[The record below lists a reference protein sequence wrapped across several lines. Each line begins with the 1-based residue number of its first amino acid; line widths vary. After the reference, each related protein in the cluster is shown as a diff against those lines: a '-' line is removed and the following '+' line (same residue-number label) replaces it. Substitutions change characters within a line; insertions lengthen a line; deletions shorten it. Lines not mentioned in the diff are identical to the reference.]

1 MGQQKKNLKFNGAAI
16 TFIELKEE
24 PDKSVIKNLINMKDE
39 DIADKVES
47 SEKTV
52 DDKKSKK
59 RRARILSSYD
69 EENDT
74 LLKKEHA
81 VSPSDL
87 LI

>member
-1 MGQQKKNLKFNGAAI
+1 MD
-16 TFIELKEE
+16 
-24 PDKSVIKNLINMKDE
+24 PDKSVFKNLVNMKVE

-52 DDKKSKK
+52 DDKKKSKK

-74 LLKKEHA
+74 LLKKG
-81 VSPSDL
+81 VCCFSFSIDL
-87 LI
+87 FFSFGHEDEETETSFRSGE